1 MRHRNFTLAILTML
15 MLARLASPSATRALP
30 QQKDYLSDEEADK
43 IRDALTPAERI
54 RLYLLFAED
63 RLKKFDYDLNRS
75 TPERRRAEVLNNL
88 MNGYVGCVDD
98 GADQIAMARE
108 KQMDIHAELKLMRTK
123 YQAFLDQLEK
133 YDKDG
138 PELDTYRDTLE
149 DAIEGTKDALSDV
162 DEASKEMLPAPVR
175 RKQ

>member
-63 RLKKFDYDLNRS
+63 RLKKFDYELNRS

-88 MNGYVGCVDD
+88 MNGCRLRRRRRRSNRHGPRKTNGHSR
-98 GADQIAMARE
+98 GAEAHADEVPGISRSAR
-108 KQMDIHAELKLMRTK
+108 KIR
-123 YQAFLDQLEK
+123 
-133 YDKDG
+133 
-138 PELDTYRDTLE
+138 
-149 DAIEGTKDALSDV
+149 
-162 DEASKEMLPAPVR
+162 
-175 RKQ
+175 